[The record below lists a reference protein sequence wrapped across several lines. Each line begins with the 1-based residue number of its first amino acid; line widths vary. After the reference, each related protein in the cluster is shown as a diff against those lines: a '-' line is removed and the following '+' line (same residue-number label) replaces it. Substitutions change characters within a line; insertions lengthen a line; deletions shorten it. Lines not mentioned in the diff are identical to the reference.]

1 MGELQVL
8 IFVKIDQKCLKF
20 HLASDCMAILGS
32 VDSNTSLADDFLC
45 ITYGLKHVIEYHK
58 GDKMSIWAIYVPIRA
73 KIHHFYD
80 FAKLCHWWFS
90 FLAIN
95 LKVKSLEF
103 WNHAA

>member
-8 IFVKIDQKCLKF
+8 IFVKIDQKF

-58 GDKMSIWAIYVPIRA
+58 GDKMSI
-73 KIHHFYD
+73 
-80 FAKLCHWWFS
+80 
-90 FLAIN
+90 
-95 LKVKSLEF
+95 
-103 WNHAA
+103 